1 MGLKILPDKNK
12 ITRVINIAN
21 TMIVTK
27 NQGTILTHLIIS
39 YTKIMTAS
47 AINWITTVTID
58 IEVTSTINPSLLHRT
73 MLALYY
79 VSAYYIGK

>member
-27 NQGTILTHLIIS
+27 KSGN
-39 YTKIMTAS
+39 YTNAP
-47 AINWITTVTID
+47 D
-58 IEVTSTINPSLLHRT
+58 
-73 MLALYY
+73 Y
-79 VSAYYIGK
+79 